1 RVVNAVDATG
11 AGDAFWGGFL
21 SYVLMEGIHRAED
34 LTEEVVQQALT
45 YGNAAG
51 SLCVQKPGGI
61 PALPTKEEI
70 MGVMGRD

>member
-1 RVVNAVDATG
+1 M
-11 AGDAFWGGFL
+11 
-21 SYVLMEGIHRAED
+21 MEGIHRAED

-61 PALPTKEEI
+61 PALPTREEI
-70 MGVMGRD
+70 LGTIGRE